1 MAEIA
6 KATTGV
12 VSRNVKQCIDVFE
25 MLRGSFNI
33 KPETKQ
39 KAIEYEKE
47 LSHLEFKKFNESIF
61 CRDLK
66 GVPVDKF
73 EEFLGRLQKRFEF
86 PDEAKESLLDGLD
99 ADENEEAVTDLRFK
113 DGKGTVH
120 QARFVMLKAEE
131 KMDIAYVVYSLDFE
145 LSEKQIMTTKQDYW
159 FGWIPVG
166 CEEVTITKESQNLKD
181 GEMDKFSQLCLV
193 KLYNKV
199 QDEI

>member
-1 MAEIA
+1 MAEMA
-6 KATTGV
+6 KATAGV
-12 VSRNVKQCIDVFE
+12 QVSNVKQCIDVFE
-25 MLRGSFNI
+25 KLRGSFNI

-39 KAIEYEKE
+39 KAIEYKKE
-47 LSHLEFKKFNESIF
+47 LSHLEFKKFNERTS
-61 CRDLK
+61 CKSVK
-66 GVPVDKF
+66 GVPVGKF
-73 EEFLGRLQKRFEF
+73 EEFVGRLQERFNF

-113 DGKGTVH
+113 DGEGTVH
-120 QARFVMLKAEE
+120 QARFVTLKTGE
-131 KMDIAYVVYSLDFE
+131 KMDIAYAVYSLDFE

-166 CEEVTITKESQNLKD
+166 CEEVAITKEPQNLKD
-181 GEMDKFSQLCLV
+181 GEMDKFSQWCLV